1 MEKPDIIDSKFKIE
15 NIDEKHQIN
24 TTDLKQNEEVKIPD
38 IENYLKYDFQSK
50 FDNIKI
56 DDFDEYNFSEENI
69 DVGLLEETDD
79 IIVYKPP
86 QNINDNLLM
95 QLNFN
100 FTASDIFVEKPYHR
114 KYKQDSIH
122 IFSKQNF
129 MLNRLKH
136 TPKLTLQYTLAK
148 YIRNQKYKI
157 VNIFEYIYTMGFLIK
172 KIQGFKKK
180 QGKF

>member
-1 MEKPDIIDSKFKIE
+1 
-15 NIDEKHQIN
+15 
-24 TTDLKQNEEVKIPD
+24 
-38 IENYLKYDFQSK
+38 
-50 FDNIKI
+50 
-56 DDFDEYNFSEENI
+56 
-69 DVGLLEETDD
+69 
-79 IIVYKPP
+79 
-86 QNINDNLLM
+86 M

-136 TPKLTLQYTLAK
+136 TPIFSLQYTLAK

-172 KIQGFKKK
+172 KYKDLKRNKENFDLKNILYTYIYKFFTNTYISITPEDKMYYYLDNGEIYFKYIQEIEMKKHSNN
-180 QGKF
+180 